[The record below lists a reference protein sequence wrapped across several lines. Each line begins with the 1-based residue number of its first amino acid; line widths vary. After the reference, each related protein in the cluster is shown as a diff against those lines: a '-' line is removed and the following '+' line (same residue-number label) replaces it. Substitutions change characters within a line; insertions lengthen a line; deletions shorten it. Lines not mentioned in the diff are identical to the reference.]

1 MRRYLNEFLVDQ
13 IPVLTELQRYLDF
26 MSVSD
31 VAAYKQDLIIE
42 QVSKIQFLEFFLKF

>member
-26 MSVSD
+26 MSVTD
-31 VAAYKQDLIIE
+31 VAAYKKDLIIE